1 MKKLFFYIWCFI
13 GIIQVSA
20 SAQIK
25 VMLFG
30 DSLMAGYGLTQNYHL
45 DKILEK
51 KFTNQQVKF
60 INAGVSGDTTKG
72 GLERLG
78 WSLNDNPD
86 VVILGLGANDML
98 RGINPDTTKK
108 NLDLMIQK
116 IKEQNIAIILT
127 GMLSPPSYGAQ
138 FSKKFNNIYPDLAR
152 KYKVTLYPFLLE
164 GVALKPELNLKDGK
178 HPNIEGVKIIAQNLY
193 PYILKE
199 IENLKGL

>member
-1 MKKLFFYIWCFI
+1 
-13 GIIQVSA
+13 
-20 SAQIK
+20 
-25 VMLFG
+25 
-30 DSLMAGYGLTQNYHL
+30 
-45 DKILEK
+45 
-51 KFTNQQVKF
+51 
-60 INAGVSGDTTKG
+60 
-72 GLERLG
+72 
-78 WSLNDNPD
+78 
-86 VVILGLGANDML
+86 ML

>member
-1 MKKLFFYIWCFI
+1 
-13 GIIQVSA
+13 
-20 SAQIK
+20 
-25 VMLFG
+25 MLFG

>member
-1 MKKLFFYIWCFI
+1 
-13 GIIQVSA
+13 
-20 SAQIK
+20 
-25 VMLFG
+25 MLFG

-138 FSKKFNNIYPDLAR
+138 F
-152 KYKVTLYPFLLE
+152 
-164 GVALKPELNLKDGK
+164 
-178 HPNIEGVKIIAQNLY
+178 
-193 PYILKE
+193 
-199 IENLKGL
+199 

>member
-1 MKKLFFYIWCFI
+1 
-13 GIIQVSA
+13 
-20 SAQIK
+20 
-25 VMLFG
+25 MLFG

-199 IENLKGL
+199 IENLKGLYLKKILFFIQTYFQFF

>member
-1 MKKLFFYIWCFI
+1 MSSLVPPKWPSVQYQAILCIDSKLPSSVYSTLCN
-13 GIIQVSA
+13 
-20 SAQIK
+20 K
-25 VMLFG
+25 Y
-30 DSLMAGYGLTQNYHL
+30 D
-45 DKILEK
+45 E
-51 KFTNQQVKF
+51 
-60 INAGVSGDTTKG
+60 
-72 GLERLG
+72 
-78 WSLNDNPD
+78 
-86 VVILGLGANDML
+86 
-98 RGINPDTTKK
+98 
-108 NLDLMIQK
+108 K
-116 IKEQNIAIILT
+116 IKEQNITIILT